1 MSQRDSPT
9 FFNKL
14 KNDQTGTQLE
24 ESIIAL
30 IPVRVLCDQRKLSS
44 ENDEITRGIGE
55 SCVNTRPSPN
65 VFLIIKNGN
74 RKIIR

>member
-1 MSQRDSPT
+1 MT
-9 FFNKL
+9 KME
-14 KNDQTGTQLE
+14 TQLE

-30 IPVRVLCDQRKLSS
+30 VPVRVLCDQRKLSS
-44 ENDEITRGIGE
+44 ENNEITRSIGE
-55 SCVNTRPSPN
+55 SCVNARLSPN